1 MPYLH
6 LWLLT
11 LPDQRRERLEAY
23 HGALR
28 RKPAVPVR
36 TRRCLYCRGRLT
48 NGAAVCSDECDQG
61 WTATSRAARA
71 RGRALIVLAVEEP
84 LLERLLTFDA
94 GAEDLED
101 GGDAEPDDCRVLSFD
116 KAPVRRTYRGR
127 HGRLKTVSRPPKTK
141 DRPEP
146 PKGPR
151 PSQLCL

>member
-1 MPYLH
+1 MRSGL
-6 LWLLT
+6 
-11 LPDQRRERLEAY
+11 DGDIAGRDAA
-23 HGALR
+23 G
-28 RKPAVPVR
+28 R
-36 TRRCLYCRGRLT
+36 T
-48 NGAAVCSDECDQG
+48 
-61 WTATSRAARA
+61 
-71 RGRALIVLAVEEP
+71 LIVLAVEEP

-146 PKGPR
+146 RRDPGQVNCAFRERKRLRRDP
-151 PSQLCL
+151 